1 MLADTPRIAARLV
14 VDSDPFAIRQGLED
28 LSQTILLGDLK
39 PHDRGTVEIVLAEVL
54 NNIAE
59 HAYANAP
66 GSIEV
71 EIQLTDSHLLCR
83 FVDTGLP
90 MPNSTPPAGVLPP
103 LDGEDLP
110 EGGFGWHLIR
120 SLSRDLVYCRDGE
133 KNLLT
138 LRLDTEQSG

>member
-1 MLADTPRIAARLV
+1 MPAETRRTTAKLAI
-14 VDSDPFAIRQGLED
+14 DSDPLAIRHGLAQ
-28 LSQTILLGDLK
+28 LSKTILMGDLK

-66 GSIEV
+66 GVIDI
-71 EIQLTDSHLLCR
+71 EIQITDSHLLCR

-90 MPNSTPPAGVLPP
+90 MPYAVLPDGVLPS
-103 LDGEDLP
+103 LDGELP

-120 SLSRDLVYCRDGE
+120 ALSHDLIYRRDGE
-133 KNLLT
+133 RNLLT
-138 LRLDTEQSG
+138 LTLDTDQ